1 MPKINAERL
10 IGDLKRLRQFGA
22 KPPGVVRPAFS
33 EADMEARNW
42 LKDQY
47 TEAGLEASIDGIG
60 NVLGRSKNPGPAL
73 LIGSHSDS
81 QPTGGWLDGAL
92 GVIYGLE
99 IVRALTEDTDTRQL
113 AVDAVSWQDEESRFF
128 SSMGSRSF
136 SGQLPPGTFD
146 GLCDKEGYPLEKALD
161 SAGLNGVPLSKME
174 QGRYLGYL
182 EGHIEQG
189 PQLELEQKKIGV
201 VSSIVGIGGT
211 VFNFK
216 GVQNHAGTTMMNIR
230 KDASTALYRLASRI
244 NEEFPKVAGEHSVW
258 TMGRSVLH
266 PGAPSIVPGSAELEL
281 QYRDASMDVL
291 EAFGQ
296 TVERLME
303 EINEMGGASVA
314 SRPSRIQIPPCDM
327 DSNFQKHLSKAAE
340 VHAPDQWGTMPSGA
354 FHDAGI
360 LQEVIP
366 CGMLF
371 IPSIGGVSHD
381 FSENSHDEDI
391 ILGCQVMADAAA
403 SILQETSF

>member
-1 MPKINAERL
+1 M
-10 IGDLKRLRQFGA
+10 
-22 KPPGVVRPAFS
+22 GVV
-33 EADMEARNW
+33 
-42 LKDQY
+42 L
-47 TEAGLEASIDGIG
+47 
-60 NVLGRSKNPGPAL
+60 
-73 LIGSHSDS
+73 
-81 QPTGGWLDGAL
+81 
-92 GVIYGLE
+92 
-99 IVRALTEDTDTRQL
+99 
-113 AVDAVSWQDEESRFF
+113 
-128 SSMGSRSF
+128 
-136 SGQLPPGTFD
+136 
-146 GLCDKEGYPLEKALD
+146 
-161 SAGLNGVPLSKME
+161 
-174 QGRYLGYL
+174 
-182 EGHIEQG
+182 
-189 PQLELEQKKIGV
+189 
-201 VSSIVGIGGT
+201 SIVGIGGT

-258 TMGRSVLH
+258 TMGRAVLH

-303 EINEMGGASVA
+303 EINEMGGSTVT

-340 VHAPDQWGTMPSGA
+340 VNASDRWKTMPSGA

-403 SILQETSF
+403 SLLQEKSI